1 MRLQKYKIIFVFLPH
16 LNIEIKKMPMVTILT
31 LIGYFI
37 IPIIIILIFNKYR
50 WAKSIGTVIMAYAVG
65 IIAALIGFLATGT
78 EPGAE
83 ALESMQKTLL
93 NVAVPLAIPLMLFNS
108 DFKLWTKSLPKT
120 MAVLIGG
127 LVSILVAVVSG
138 YFIFRNAGIP
148 QFDRVAA
155 MMTGIYTGGTMNFSA
170 LGNMLEVDPSLITLT
185 LTFEEIATLPF
196 IVFIVAGGYKV
207 FRKLLPSK
215 EETDTTEQEQQIE
228 TESFENYKGMLQPK
242 TFGRMMLGFLL
253 SLGMLAIGAGLS
265 LLITGKLNELVVIL
279 TITTLAIIAS
289 FSPKVRALPKTFEL
303 GMFFILIFS
312 VVVASKF
319 DIHAIKGSLQILWF
333 IVFVMLTSIVLHL
346 IICKIFKVEGDL
358 FTVGHISLLCSPP
371 FVPPIVEALGNRKVL
386 LSGIVIGLAGYAAGN
401 YLGVL
406 IAWLLGVF

>member
-1 MRLQKYKIIFVFLPH
+1 
-16 LNIEIKKMPMVTILT
+16 MVTVFT

-37 IPIIIILIFNKYR
+37 IPVLIILLFNKYR
-50 WAKSIGTVIMAYAVG
+50 WARSIGTVIMAYAVG
-65 IIAALIGFLATGT
+65 IIAALIGFLPTGT

-83 ALESMQKTLL
+83 ALESMQKTLM

-120 MAVLIGG
+120 MAVLLGG
-127 LVSILVAVVSG
+127 LVSILIAVVSG
-138 YFIFRNAGIP
+138 YFLFRNAGIP

-170 LGNMLEVDPSLITLT
+170 LGNMLEVDPSLITMT

-207 FRKLLPSK
+207 FRKLLPAQADGDAAET
-215 EETDTTEQEQQIE
+215 EEAFK

-253 SLGMLAIGAGLS
+253 SLGMLAVGAGLS
-265 LLITGKLNELVVIL
+265 LLITHKLNELIVIL
-279 TITTLAIIAS
+279 TITTLAIAAS

-312 VVVASKF
+312 IVVASKF
-319 DIHAIKGSLQILWF
+319 DIHHIKGSLQILWF
-333 IVFVMLTSIVLHL
+333 ILFVMITSVILHV

-406 IAWLLGVF
+406 IAWILGVF

>member
-1 MRLQKYKIIFVFLPH
+1 MI
-16 LNIEIKKMPMVTILT
+16 NILT
-31 LIGYFI
+31 LIGYFL
-37 IPIIIILIFNKYR
+37 IPILIILIFNNFK
-50 WAKSIGTVIMAYAVG
+50 WGKSIGTVIMAYAVG
-65 IIAALIGFLATGT
+65 IIAALIGFLPTGT
-78 EPGAE
+78 EPGAAE
-83 ALESMQKTLL
+83 LDSLQRTLM

-127 LVSILVAVVSG
+127 LISILIAVVSG
-138 YFIFRNAGIP
+138 FFIFRNAGIP
-148 QFDRVAA
+148 EFDRVAA

-170 LGNMLEVDPSLITLT
+170 LGTMLEVDPSLITLT
-185 LTFEEIATLPF
+185 LTFEEIATFPF
-196 IVFIVAGGYKV
+196 IVFIVAGGYKF
-207 FRKLLPSK
+207 FRWLLPAKQSD
-215 EETDTTEQEQQIE
+215 DTVVEDTRNVDA
-228 TESFENYKGMLQPK
+228 ESFENYRGMLKPK
-242 TFGRMMLGFLL
+242 TFGKMMLGFLL
-253 SLGMLAIGAGLS
+253 SLGMLALGAGLS
-265 LLITGKLNELVVIL
+265 LLITGKLNELIVIL

-289 FSPKVRALPKTFEL
+289 FSPKVRNLPKTFEL

-319 DIHAIKGSLQILWF
+319 DIHQIDQSSLKILWF
-333 IVFVMLTSIVLHL
+333 ILFVMVTSIILH
-346 IICKIFKVEGDL
+346 IVFCKIFKVEGDL

-406 IAWLLGVF
+406 IAWFLGVF